1 MENYGL
7 TKETIETIT
16 EKAEKIMSA
25 YDSYKLNAREW
36 ENYGKHRV
44 YVTVGG
50 YYGSSLKRHINL
62 LGSIW
67 TTSKKSLGNINAGNV
82 PPRRS
87 RGQKE
92 KENESK
98 RSYQD

>member
-50 YYGSSLKRHINL
+50 YYSSLKKTYKLAWVDMDNE
-62 LGSIW
+62 
-67 TTSKKSLGNINAGNV
+67 
-82 PPRRS
+82 
-87 RGQKE
+87 QKITWQ
-92 KENESK
+92 
-98 RSYQD
+98 Y

>member
-50 YYGSSLKRHINL
+50 YYGLKKTYKLAWVDMDNE
-62 LGSIW
+62 
-67 TTSKKSLGNINAGNV
+67 
-82 PPRRS
+82 
-87 RGQKE
+87 QKITWQ
-92 KENESK
+92 
-98 RSYQD
+98 Y

>member
-36 ENYGKHRV
+36 ENYRKHRV

-50 YYGSSLKRHINL
+50 YYGSSLKKTYKLAWVDMDNE
-62 LGSIW
+62 
-67 TTSKKSLGNINAGNV
+67 
-82 PPRRS
+82 
-87 RGQKE
+87 QKITWQ
-92 KENESK
+92 
-98 RSYQD
+98 Y